1 MKFRGIYG
9 LQWRLLSVFLKNKL
23 LEEFFRCCRWRRYP
37 HWYFHLQ
44 SPQSPYRSETEE
56 SKASEGPPHELQQQ
70 AQLNASM
77 IFLSKL
83 VAVLNRPKTDES
95 AMRGG
100 REHAIRRTPRQLLTQ
115 AFQAHF
121 NFRVI
126 DRCSLDVGPDDN
138 INAGTSSSSSLA
150 AACAG
155 RSHMIPLCNPSC
167 RALTHPRTMER
178 LSVVSLYE
186 LYGVDSAQL
195 AANVGVSVSQL
206 KALPVKAQMRML
218 FCRPV

>member
-1 MKFRGIYG
+1 MFSR
-9 LQWRLLSVFLKNKL
+9 WS
-23 LEEFFRCCRWRRYP
+23 RWRRYP

-44 SPQSPYRSETEE
+44 SPQSPYRGESEE
-56 SKASEGPPHELQQQ
+56 SRLSEGSLHELQHYS
-70 AQLNASM
+70 QLNSSM

-100 REHAIRRTPRQLLTQ
+100 REHANQRSPRDLTK
-115 AFQAHF
+115 AFLQPLFHL
-121 NFRVI
+121 RVI
-126 DRCSLDVGPDDN
+126 DRCSLDIGPDDEVD
-138 INAGTSSSSSLA
+138 ASSSSSSSLA

-155 RSHMIPLCNPSC
+155 RTHMTPLCNPSC

-195 AANVGVSVSQL
+195 AANVGISVSQL
-206 KALPVKAQMRML
+206 KALPVKTQMRML